1 MKPHANQRQ
10 TASYP
15 LCWST
20 QHTPKRRHGFCIA
33 GTIVNQAARRRY
45 RGARQLQITVIQP
58 VYPPCIGGPDGRRL
72 QYQFTSR
79 VSCVMSLSR

>member
-20 QHTPKRRHGFCIA
+20 QHTPKRRHRFCIA

-58 VYPPCIGGPDGRRL
+58 VYPPCIGGQMAEDYNISSHHASAVL
-72 QYQFTSR
+72 
-79 VSCVMSLSR
+79 